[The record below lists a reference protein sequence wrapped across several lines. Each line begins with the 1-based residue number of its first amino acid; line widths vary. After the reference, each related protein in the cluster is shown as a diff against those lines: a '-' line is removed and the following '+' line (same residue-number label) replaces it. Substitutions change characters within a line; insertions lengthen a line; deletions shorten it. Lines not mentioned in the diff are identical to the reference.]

1 MILGIVFFTDHDYES
16 SFCLLLLSWQAET
29 KNIFIVVSR

>member
-1 MILGIVFFTDHDYES
+1 MILGIVFFTDHDCES
-16 SFCLLLLSWQAET
+16 SFCLLILSWQAET